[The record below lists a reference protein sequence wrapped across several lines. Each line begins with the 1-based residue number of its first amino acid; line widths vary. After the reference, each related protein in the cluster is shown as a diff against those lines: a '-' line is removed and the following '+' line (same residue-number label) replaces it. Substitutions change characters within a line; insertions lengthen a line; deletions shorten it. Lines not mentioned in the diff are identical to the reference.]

1 MRSLITAFST
11 AKAQYPRDMV
21 YGLLAL
27 LDPSQ
32 EIAPDYAKTIC
43 ELYVDVL
50 KVSVWKQPT
59 DWKGADHYL
68 VSFSHLL

>member
-1 MRSLITAFST
+1 
-11 AKAQYPRDMV
+11 MV

-32 EIAPDYAKTIC
+32 EIAPDYAKTTC
-43 ELYVDVL
+43 ELYIDVL